1 MAPDLHKYP
10 SGLAGSGVSDLHR
23 QTGPRQLRNSNWRT
37 SDKLSNDFEV
47 REIRHLDTTGHQTAV
62 LATERLSREMAAR
75 SVQAGSQENFLN
87 TCVNTMP

>member
-1 MAPDLHKYP
+1 
-10 SGLAGSGVSDLHR
+10 
-23 QTGPRQLRNSNWRT
+23 
-37 SDKLSNDFEV
+37 LSNDFEV